1 MILFQFGGGG
11 GGGCW
16 KSAVTL
22 EWSRGKTSSSCR
34 GERALPVE
42 KRAQVGF
49 GDPRKAV
56 QLGKGCQSWLMGL
69 GAGGRGIRREEDRP
83 NVS

>member
-1 MILFQFGGGG
+1 MILFQFDGGG

-22 EWSRGKTSSSCR
+22 EWSRGKTSSSYR

-49 GDPRKAV
+49 GDPKEGSPAGERVSK
-56 QLGKGCQSWLMGL
+56 LGYGVMG
-69 GAGGRGIRREEDRP
+69 GGEGDQERGRQA
-83 NVS
+83 